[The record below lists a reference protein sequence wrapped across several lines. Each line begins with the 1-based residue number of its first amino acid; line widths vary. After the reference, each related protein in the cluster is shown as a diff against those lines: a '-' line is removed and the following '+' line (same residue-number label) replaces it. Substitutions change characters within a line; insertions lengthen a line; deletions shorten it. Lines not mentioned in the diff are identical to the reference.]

1 MSQRH
6 VYEPDR
12 IAQQA
17 VTYARDHLFER
28 SAVLDRRDLL
38 EAALNRGMGETTY
51 AQIRQEFEQRA
62 ARGEFRTVDHA
73 GAGQQYTT
81 AAMLR
86 MEREIVAR
94 MQEGNQRGDE

>member
-1 MSQRH
+1 MNSATSTNPT
-6 VYEPDR
+6 EA
-12 IAQQA
+12 AQQA

-28 SAVLDRRDLL
+28 SAVLDRRDFWKRRST
-38 EAALNRGMGETTY
+38 AAWARRRMPMSGRSST
-51 AQIRQEFEQRA
+51 QRA

-94 MQEGNQRGDE
+94 MQEGNQRGYE